1 MYTVLSSNQ
10 NSAGTFFNVQNLFCY
25 FLGPS
30 NCYKVVKMIME
41 RSLQPVIIFSFSRRE
56 CETLALQMSKLD
68 FNTAWEKELVDEV
81 FKNAIDCLSDDDK
94 QLPQVRNY
102 WTLVT
107 VVRFSRGNSWVINV
121 LHEKVC
127 FLLQIN
133 FVFLHD
139 SSLVTP
145 SEMWLYIL
153 SFW

>member
-1 MYTVLSSNQ
+1 MKCNYSHVHAQIGLYSSTQIVLYFRLHTVLSSNQ
-10 NSAGTFFNVQNLFCY
+10 NSAGTFFNVQKLFCY

-68 FNTAWEKELVDEV
+68 FNTAREKELVDEV

-102 WTLVT
+102 
-107 VVRFSRGNSWVINV
+107 
-121 LHEKVC
+121 
-127 FLLQIN
+127 
-133 FVFLHD
+133 
-139 SSLVTP
+139 
-145 SEMWLYIL
+145 
-153 SFW
+153 